1 METVYEMRIL
11 LIIGVPLWI
20 IVRSTILFLKKRNGF
35 KINLYK
41 EILTNVFVLYLF
53 MLIGITIFPIRIGDA
68 INYLPDMSIY
78 EKYNINL
85 IPFIDYLKNKVS
97 FKVLIKNIGGNLLL
111 LSPFILYLC
120 IRFKI
125 VRNLKVCLLIS
136 FLISLSIELT
146 QLIMNVLSLTYLRA
160 VHIEDLI
167 LNTLGGVIT
176 YYIFNKY
183 INSSSATKYSSQ
195 F

>member
-20 IVRSTILFLKKRNGF
+20 IVRGTILFLKKRNGF
-35 KINLYK
+35 KVNLYK

-97 FKVLIKNIGGNLLL
+97 FKVLIKNIGDVYSEN
-111 LSPFILYLC
+111 
-120 IRFKI
+120 
-125 VRNLKVCLLIS
+125 
-136 FLISLSIELT
+136 IEY
-146 QLIMNVLSLTYLRA
+146 INN
-160 VHIEDLI
+160 
-167 LNTLGGVIT
+167 LNTINYNTIAFAISVLALIIAIVA
-176 YYIFNKY
+176 IF
-183 INSSSATKYSSQ
+183 I
-195 F
+195 

>member
-1 METVYEMRIL
+1 METIFEMKIL
-11 LIIGVPLWI
+11 LITGVPLWI
-20 IVRSTILFLKKRNGF
+20 IVRSTMLFLKKRNGF
-35 KINLYK
+35 KVNLHK
-41 EILTNVFVLYLF
+41 EILTNLFVLYLF
-53 MLIGITIFPIRIGDA
+53 MLIGVTIFPIRIGDA
-68 INYLPDMSIY
+68 TTYLTDMSIC

-97 FKVLIKNIGGNLLL
+97 FKVLIKNIGGNLIL

-125 VRNLKVCLLIS
+125 VRNLNVCLLIS
-136 FLISLSIELT
+136 FFISLSIELT
-146 QLIMNVLSLTYLRA
+146 QLIMNILSLTYLRA

-176 YYIFNKY
+176 CYIFNKY
-183 INSSSATKYSSQ
+183 INLS
-195 F
+195 

>member
-1 METVYEMRIL
+1 MKIIFEMKIL

-20 IVRSTILFLKKRNGF
+20 IIRSTMLLFKKRNNL
-35 KINLYK
+35 KVNLYK
-41 EILTNVFVLYLF
+41 EILTNLFVLYLF
-53 MLIGITIFPIRIGDA
+53 ILIGVTIFPIRIGDA
-68 INYLPDMSIY
+68 TTYLPDMSICK
-78 EKYNINL
+78 KYNINL
-85 IPFIDYLKNKVS
+85 IPFIDYFKNNVS
-97 FKVLIKNIGGNLLL
+97 FKGLIKNIGGNLIL

-120 IRFKI
+120 IRFKK

-146 QLIMNVLSLTYLRA
+146 QLIMNILSLTYLRA

-176 YYIFNKY
+176 YYIFKKY
-183 INSSSATKYSSQ
+183 INLSQASKYS
-195 F
+195 